1 MASNYREGETPVPIP
16 NTEVKPLFA
25 DDSIRVAVCERRALL
40 DLKKS
45 PVGKLTGDFSFYL
58 AAEFPYRG
66 FF

>member
-1 MASNYREGETPVPIP
+1 
-16 NTEVKPLFA
+16 
-25 DDSIRVAVCERRALL
+25 LL